1 MRQEGFYMSKK
12 TRALNKEEYRLI
24 IDCIKKGFDM
34 PVGTAVKANPRIA
47 MATTMRSVTGTSY
60 Q

>member
-1 MRQEGFYMSKK
+1 MSKK

-34 PVGTAVKANPRIA
+34 SGGTASQSKSQNRYG
-47 MATTMRSVTGTSY
+47 TTMRSVTGTSY